1 MRSGTSSPTKSS
13 SYFRSPWKSYSTG
26 IQKIRGPGSDTG
38 SVSAASESGRTGGAS
53 SVIKEPIARL
63 SAGLKATVFSA
74 GTSYESSSGYAS
86 ESGSGSVSGY
96 FGGAGNVG
104 GVSKAKSKGRVSA
117 DFSNQQRQQH
127 LQARYQHL
135 PPQPQQQQ
143 LEEGEYSRSFNDSL
157 SAPSP
162 LTARDRQPS
171 PIQDIT
177 LRIAKDARE
186 DNSSSTPSTVT
197 DADSELNSR
206 LPAFLSGSKRKSG
219 PILLNTYF
227 TLHDPDNGNPSSCCF
242 HLKGYLLKWI
252 AFSRFILTIK
262 TNCSFSL
269 H

>member
-86 ESGSGSVSGY
+86 ESGSGSVSGQ
-96 FGGAGNVG
+96 AGNVG
-104 GVSKAKSKGRVSA
+104 GVSKAKSKSRFSA
-117 DFSNQQRQQH
+117 DFSTQQRQQH
-127 LQARYQHL
+127 LQPRYQHL
-135 PPQPQQQQ
+135 QPQQQQ
-143 LEEGEYSRSFNDSL
+143 HLEDGEYSRSFNDSL
-157 SAPSP
+157 SVPSP

-171 PIQDIT
+171 PIQDVT
-177 LRIAKDARE
+177 LRNAKDARE
-186 DNSSSTPSTVT
+186 DNNSSTPSTMT

-227 TLHDPDNGNPSSCCF
+227 TLHDPNNGNLCRCCF
-242 HLKGYLLKWI
+242 HKRGCLL
-252 AFSRFILTIK
+252 R
-262 TNCSFSL
+262 
-269 H
+269 